1 MNNYETVVIINNN
14 LKQEEIKD
22 EIEKIQ
28 KVINEIGE
36 VTKIKDIGAKK
47 LAYEIQKNKEGY
59 YWIFEFNAEGIKIQE
74 LERFY
79 RIEDNILGFIVTK
92 KED

>member
-1 MNNYETVVIINNN
+1 MNSYETVVIINNK
-14 LKQEEIKD
+14 LKQEEIKN

-28 KVINEIGE
+28 KLINEIGK
-36 VTKIKDIGAKK
+36 VTKVEDLGKRK
-47 LAYEIQKNKEGY
+47 LAYEIKKHTEGY
-59 YWIFEFNAEGIKIQE
+59 YCSFEFNSDGSKISE

-79 RIEDNILGFIVTK
+79 RIEDNILKFMVIR